1 MAMTRNDS
9 GVRLFGASRSIW
21 QRGKA
26 MEFGT
31 MKKYKGARQRLA
43 FTLIELLV
51 VIAIIAILA
60 AVLLPVLA
68 KAKERALRAQCLSN
82 LRQWGLAQQVYGTD
96 NNSALPSDGMYDM
109 PGSQSAGEWCGPGST
124 CGTVFDKYAWF
135 NALPP
140 SVGEMTLQGYY
151 DNMIIA
157 HSANA
162 AQEVTK
168 NMPFPGGKGRM
179 WECPS
184 AQMALATVQNG
195 TLQSADN
202 PPSEDPGPG
211 GTGFFS
217 YDMNIDLKRTD
228 ATDNNTLNFQKWP
241 AMPKM
246 TNFRQPSAIV
256 LMFDCVFDPVTEAQ
270 VNGSPGFN
278 SVNPANRQRSCASR
292 HSVGGSINFLDGHA
306 SWYKDSYATNN
317 PSSGGNN
324 EPLNPD
330 IIWDPPYRG
339 AVFGM

>member
-1 MAMTRNDS
+1 MVQAC
-9 GVRLFGASRSIW
+9 GFFEAARSIW
-21 QRGKA
+21 QCGSA
-26 MEFGT
+26 MEFDT
-31 MKKYKGARQRLA
+31 MKTEKRTLRWRA

-68 KAKERALRAQCLSN
+68 KARERGLRAQCLGN

-96 NNSALPSDGMYDM
+96 NNSALPCDGMYDI
-109 PGSQSAGEWCGPGST
+109 PGDPSAGDWCGPGST
-124 CGTVFDKYAWF
+124 CGTVNDPYAWF

-151 DNMIIA
+151 DNMILA

-162 AQEVTK
+162 AQEVIK
-168 NMPFPGGKGRM
+168 NMPFPGGRGRM

-184 AQMALATVQNG
+184 AQMAFTTVQHV
-195 TLQSADN
+195 LASAAN
-202 PPSEDPGPG
+202 PPAGDPGPG

-228 ATDNNTLNFQKWP
+228 ATSDNSKNFQKWP

-256 LMFDCVFDPVTEAQ
+256 LMFDCVFDPVTEV
-270 VNGSPGFN
+270 VNGSPQYN
-278 SVNPANRQRSCASR
+278 SVNPANRQRSFASR
-292 HSVGGSINFLDGHA
+292 HNFGGSINFMDGHA
-306 SWYKDSYATNN
+306 SWFKDSYVTNN

-324 EPLNPD
+324 EPLNAD